1 MIELCLCSSRRGEG
15 ACSRLN
21 KTASPCLIAKQ
32 RRTPFARSFAISV
45 NFSFF
50 VLSCL
55 VLAVLRLHVC
65 LSVVS
70 LTVFMLCLVSFL
82 LCMCC
87 SLASVSNFSPL
98 RSRSHSQ
105 EGDEHLGGVLEEEEA
120 GGRGREGERRAG
132 NEGRSQ
138 AEGEGSVGRVDS
150 EEHQEDLVEDEED
163 VHQRSVSETD
173 LR

>member
-1 MIELCLCSSRRGEG
+1 M
-15 ACSRLN
+15 
-21 KTASPCLIAKQ
+21 
-32 RRTPFARSFAISV
+32 F
-45 NFSFF
+45 
-50 VLSCL
+50 
-55 VLAVLRLHVC
+55 
-65 LSVVS
+65 VS

-132 NEGRSQ
+132 NEGRSHGEG
-138 AEGEGSVGRVDS
+138 EGEGSVGRVDS
-150 EEHQEDLVEDEED
+150 EEHQEDLVENEED

>member
-1 MIELCLCSSRRGEG
+1 M
-15 ACSRLN
+15 N
-21 KTASPCLIAKQ
+21 KTASPCHIAKQ
-32 RRTPFARSFAISV
+32 RRASFARSFAISV

-55 VLAVLRLHVC
+55 FLAALRLHVC

-87 SLASVSNFSPL
+87 CLASVSNFSPL

-120 GGRGREGERRAG
+120 GGRGREGERRAS
-132 NEGRSQ
+132 NEGRSHG
-138 AEGEGSVGRVDS
+138 EREGSVGRADS
-150 EEHQEDLVEDEED
+150 EEHQEDLENKED